1 MLKNIYLDIGYW
13 QIIIFQIRH
22 YHMKDVKQLI
32 CTEKLVNSCHKD
44 HKNHHLQHCNI
55 IYSVQYF

>member
-44 HKNHHLQHCNI
+44 HKNHHLQHRNI
-55 IYSVQYF
+55 I